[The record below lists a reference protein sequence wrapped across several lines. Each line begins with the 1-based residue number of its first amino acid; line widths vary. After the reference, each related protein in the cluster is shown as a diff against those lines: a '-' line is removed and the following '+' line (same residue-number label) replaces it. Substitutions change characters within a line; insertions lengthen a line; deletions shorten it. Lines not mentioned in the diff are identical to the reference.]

1 MLSAR
6 PVGPGFSPLDDELG
20 LLSGDLTP
28 RLQEGLARLSA
39 QLPSFAKA
47 AAEFAFWTQV
57 EVDRTSARR
66 ITEAAGATAVAIQ
79 TAAAEHILQAHP
91 LPPPGPAQLVLS

>member
-1 MLSAR
+1 
-6 PVGPGFSPLDDELG
+6 LG

-28 RLQEGLARLSA
+28 RLQEGLVRLSA

-66 ITEAAGATAVAIQ
+66 ITEADVET
-79 TAAAEHILQAHP
+79 
-91 LPPPGPAQLVLS
+91 